1 MFNEQRNEVKM
12 LMMPIKSPERSA
24 TQMDNIAGN
33 YEQQSHDFVTTK
45 SWRARIWQAIKRYPI
60 PLGALVLLLVS
71 LVFWLTGNAKLAD
84 WTLLAIVIMGGIPL
98 LWDTI
103 KHIIRKEFS
112 VDFIAILAIT
122 GSLLLQEYLAGA
134 FIVLMLSGGE
144 ALESY
149 ALRRARTSL
158 SALAERAPRTAHIWQ
173 DDQLVAIPAESV
185 EVDMLIVVKPGEL
198 IPVDG
203 IVTSGVSNVSEA
215 DLTGE
220 PIPVRKSAPMHVLSG
235 SVNLDGVL
243 DVRATRRSAESKY
256 AQIVRL
262 VEEAQTQKAP
272 IHRLADRYAVW
283 FTIVA
288 IAVAG
293 LAWAISGDSVYA
305 LAVLVVAT
313 PCPLILATPIAIMS
327 GIDLAAKNGIIAK
340 SGAAIE
346 QLGEVDV
353 AVFDKTGTLTL
364 GIPKV
369 TTIILPDDR
378 NSVGTGVGLGKEGAL
393 ALSDVPQPKE
403 GALALSDVPSKA
415 PFQSE
420 SSSQSASQAPPTHDQ
435 NTLLRFAAS
444 VEQLSTHI
452 LARAV
457 VDAAIERNITLCP
470 VTDFE
475 ELFGKGVQGQ
485 LSILSD
491 TPQLEGYGPDHDV
504 NVAVGN
510 HTFMQHLAITVPPSL
525 LSERKYRVDEGQ
537 ICSFI
542 AVDHHIAG
550 LLVLE
555 DVPRPE
561 IAHLSPDLKSAGIKE
576 TVLLTGDSDVVA
588 HQIGELAR
596 VDRTI
601 ARCLPDD
608 KLRIIQELE
617 TQGHRVL
624 MVGDG
629 INDAPALATATVG
642 MALGS
647 QGLTAAATAA
657 DTVLLSTDILRVVKA
672 VRIGRWSLHVALQ
685 GIWVGMGLSAIAML
699 FAAFGYITPAAGAIL
714 QEGID
719 VIVIL
724 NALRVSRLHV

>member
-1 MFNEQRNEVKM
+1 MQVT
-12 LMMPIKSPERSA
+12 PINTTGKSK
-24 TQMDNIAGN
+24 TQMESVAGN
-33 YEQQSHDFVTTK
+33 YEEQSRNVVATQ
-45 SWRARIWQAIKRYPI
+45 SWLNRIWQAMKRYPI
-60 PLGALVLLLVS
+60 PLGALVLLLAS
-71 LVFWLTGNAKLAD
+71 LVFWLTGNTKLAN
-84 WTLLAIVIMGGIPL
+84 WTLLVIVIMGGIPL
-98 LWDTI
+98 LWDTV
-103 KHIIRKEFS
+103 KHIIHKEFS
-112 VDFIAILAIT
+112 VDFIAILAIS

-144 ALESY
+144 ALEAF

-203 IVTSGVSNVSEA
+203 IVSSGASNVSEA

-220 PIPVRKSAPMHVLSG
+220 PLPVRKTAPMPVLSG

-243 DVRATRRSAESKY
+243 EVRATRRSAESKY

-288 IAVAG
+288 IAFAG
-293 LAWAISGDSVYA
+293 LSWAISGDSVYA

-369 TTIILPDDR
+369 TAIILPEDQ
-378 NSVGTGVGLGKEGAL
+378 NLVGTRAGLGKEWAL
-393 ALSDVPQPKE
+393 ALSEVIP
-403 GALALSDVPSKA
+403 
-415 PFQSE
+415 E
-420 SSSQSASQAPPTHDQ
+420 SSTRSASHALPSYDQ
-435 NTLLRFAAS
+435 NTLLRLAAS

-457 VDAAIERNITLCP
+457 VDAAIESNITLSP

-475 ELFGKGVQGQ
+475 EIFGKGVQGAIS
-485 LSILSD
+485 LVPD
-491 TPQLEGYGPDHDV
+491 DPQLDGYGSYHVV

-510 HTFMQHLAITVPPSL
+510 HTFMQHLNITVPQSL
-525 LSERKYRVDEGQ
+525 LSERKHRVDEGQ

-542 AVDHHIAG
+542 AVDHRIAG
-550 LLVLE
+550 LIVLE

-561 IAHLSPDLKSAGIKE
+561 LTRLSTDLKSAGMKE

-588 HQIGELAR
+588 RQIGELAQ

-601 ARCLPDD
+601 SRCLPDD
-608 KLRIIQELE
+608 KLRIIRELE

-672 VRIGRWSLHVALQ
+672 VRIGRWSLRVALQ
-685 GIWVGMGLSAIAML
+685 GIWVGMGLSGIAML
-699 FAAFGYITPAAGAIL
+699 FAALGFISPAAGAIL

-724 NALRVSRLHV
+724 NALRVSRLQV

>member
-1 MFNEQRNEVKM
+1 MI
-12 LMMPIKSPERSA
+12 PINPSDKA
-24 TQMDNIAGN
+24 ITQMENIVEDSA
-33 YEQQSHDFVTTK
+33 EQSVMAVTRQS
-45 SWRARIWQAIKRYPI
+45 WLRRIWQAIKNYPI
-60 PLGALVLLLVS
+60 PLGALLLLLVS
-71 LVFWLTGNAKLAD
+71 LVFWLTGYADLAN
-84 WTLLAIVIMGGIPL
+84 WTLLVIVIMGGIPL

-103 KHIIRKEFS
+103 KHIIHKEFS

-144 ALESY
+144 ALEAF
-149 ALRRARTSL
+149 ALHRARSSL

-173 DDQLVAIPAESV
+173 NDQLISIPAESV
-185 EVDMLIVVKPGEL
+185 EVDMVIVVKPGEL

-203 IVTSGVSNVSEA
+203 IVISGVSNVSEA

-220 PIPVRKSAPMHVLSG
+220 PIPVRKTSSMLVLSG

-243 DVRATRRSAESKY
+243 EVHATKRSAESKY

-262 VEEAQTQKAP
+262 VEEAQAQKAP

-283 FTIVA
+283 FTIVT
-288 IAVAG
+288 IALAG
-293 LAWAISGDSVYA
+293 LSWAISGDSVYA

-327 GIDLAAKNGIIAK
+327 GIDLAAHNGIIAK
-340 SGAAIE
+340 SGSAIE

-369 TTIILPDDR
+369 TAIILPEPEDQT
-378 NSVGTGVGLGKEGAL
+378 SVGTGQ
-393 ALSDVPQPKE
+393 ALS
-403 GALALSDVPSKA
+403 
-415 PFQSE
+415 
-420 SSSQSASQAPPTHDQ
+420 SSPTTTAYDE
-435 NTLLRFAAS
+435 NTLLSFAAS

-457 VDAAIERNITLCP
+457 VDAAIEHDLILSP
-470 VTDFE
+470 VADFE
-475 ELFGKGVQGQ
+475 ETFGKGVQGRI
-485 LSILSD
+485 SIMPGDS
-491 TPQLEGYGPDHDV
+491 QLERQNVNDV
-504 NVAVGN
+504 VDVAVGN
-510 HTFMQHLAITVPPSL
+510 HTFMQHLEITLPPAL
-525 LSERKYRVDEGQ
+525 LSERKRRVEAGQ

-542 AVDHHIAG
+542 AIDHQIAG

-555 DVPRPE
+555 DVPRSGL
-561 IAHLSPDLKSAGIKE
+561 AQLSSDLKSAGIKE
-576 TVLLTGDSDVVA
+576 TILLTGDSDVVA
-588 HQIGELAR
+588 HQIGELAQ
-596 VDRTI
+596 VDRVI

-608 KLRIIQELE
+608 KLRIIHELE
-617 TQGHRVL
+617 AQGHRVL

-672 VRIGRWSLHVALQ
+672 IRLGRWVMHVALQ
-685 GIWVGMGLSAIAML
+685 GIWVGMALSGIAML
-699 FAAFGYITPAAGAIL
+699 FAAFGFITPAAGAIL

-724 NALRVSRLHV
+724 NALRVSKIKL

>member
-1 MFNEQRNEVKM
+1 MINSSPVNKSTAQDANINESTAEQAGTIV
-12 LMMPIKSPERSA
+12 
-24 TQMDNIAGN
+24 TQP
-33 YEQQSHDFVTTK
+33 
-45 SWRARIWQAIKRYPI
+45 SWPRRIWQALRGYPI
-60 PLGALVLLLVS
+60 PLVSLVLLLVS
-71 LVFWLTGNAKLAD
+71 LVLWLFKLYEFAN
-84 WTLLAIVIMGGIPL
+84 WTLLVIVVMGGIPL
-98 LWDTI
+98 LWDTL
-103 KHIIRKEFS
+103 KHIIHREFS

-144 ALESY
+144 ALEAF

-173 DDQLVAIPAESV
+173 GDQLVSIPAESV
-185 EVDMLIVVKPGEL
+185 EVDMVIVVKPGEL

-203 IVTSGVSNVSEA
+203 MVTSGSSSISEA

-220 PIPVRKSAPMHVLSG
+220 PIPVRKTPGMLVLSG

-243 DVRATRRSAESKY
+243 EVRASKRSTESKY
-256 AQIVRL
+256 AQIVHL
-262 VEEAQTQKAP
+262 VEEAQNQKAP
-272 IHRLADRYAVW
+272 IHRLADRYAVG

-288 IAVAG
+288 VALAG
-293 LAWAISGDSVYA
+293 LSWAISGDSVYA

-327 GIDLAAKNGIIAK
+327 GIDLAAHNGIIAK
-340 SGAAIE
+340 SGAVIE
-346 QLGEVDV
+346 QLGEVDI

-364 GIPKV
+364 GTPKV
-369 TTIILPDDR
+369 TAIILPDPG
-378 NSVGTGVGLGKEGAL
+378 NPNTVGAGFTPAR
-393 ALSDVPQPKE
+393 VPDPCAYGE
-403 GALALSDVPSKA
+403 
-415 PFQSE
+415 
-420 SSSQSASQAPPTHDQ
+420 

-457 VDAAIERNITLCP
+457 VEAALERDLTLSP
-470 VTDFE
+470 ATDFE
-475 ELFGKGVQGQ
+475 ETFGKGVQGRVPIIPEDCQ
-485 LSILSD
+485 VECHSVN
-491 TPQLEGYGPDHDV
+491 DV
-504 NVAVGN
+504 VAVAVGN
-510 HTFMQHLAITVPPSL
+510 QTFMRHLEITVPLAL
-525 LSERKYRVDEGQ
+525 LSERKSRVDVGQ

-542 AVDHHIAG
+542 AVDHQIAG

-555 DVPRPE
+555 DVPRAE
-561 IAHLSPDLKSAGIKE
+561 IARLSSDLKSAGIKE
-576 TVLLTGDSDVVA
+576 TILLTGDSDVVA
-588 HQIGELAR
+588 QQVGELAQ
-596 VDRTI
+596 VDRVI
-601 ARCLPDD
+601 ARCLPED
-608 KLRIIQELE
+608 KLRTIQELE
-617 TQGHRVL
+617 AQGHRVL

-672 VRIGRWSLHVALQ
+672 ILLGRWVMRVALQ
-685 GIWVGMGLSAIAML
+685 GIWVGMGLSGIAML
-699 FAAFGYITPAAGAIL
+699 FAAFGFIIPAAGAIL

-724 NALRVSRLHV
+724 NALRVSRIKL